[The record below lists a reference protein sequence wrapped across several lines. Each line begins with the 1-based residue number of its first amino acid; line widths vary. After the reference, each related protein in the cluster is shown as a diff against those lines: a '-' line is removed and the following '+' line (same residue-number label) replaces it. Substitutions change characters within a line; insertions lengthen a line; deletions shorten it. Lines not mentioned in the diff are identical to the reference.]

1 MPILPTRFPVKN
13 HRAASSVPILGIKI
27 KSLAGRQGPLG
38 LDPCPCLWPC
48 PALLPR
54 PCPQNCSRTDQDQ
67 RPSFFLCCL
76 SLHVSSGTTSSRKP
90 LLTCLRLSKLLL
102 LWVLQ
107 SPRLSNHSII
117 FGVFAMF
124 PRASLWQTGESVRT
138 PPGFS
143 QSPPSLWYQAPF
155 VDSIIKHVGSPAGV
169 RSGGTGGT
177 KQACPSLPSWDFPQV
192 GGGGSVTDS
201 YPVVWACVC
210 KKSKVHT
217 GNMVGVGVP
226 LRWVMGDPL
235 SEAV

>member
-143 QSPPSLWYQAPF
+143 QSPPSLWYQAH
-155 VDSIIKHVGSPAGV
+155 SLI
-169 RSGGTGGT
+169 
-177 KQACPSLPSWDFPQV
+177 PSSNMWGHPQV
-192 GGGGSVTDS
+192 LGLGVQEAQNRLVLPCPHGTSPRWEVGGQ
-201 YPVVWACVC
+201 
-210 KKSKVHT
+210 
-217 GNMVGVGVP
+217 
-226 LRWVMGDPL
+226 
-235 SEAV
+235 